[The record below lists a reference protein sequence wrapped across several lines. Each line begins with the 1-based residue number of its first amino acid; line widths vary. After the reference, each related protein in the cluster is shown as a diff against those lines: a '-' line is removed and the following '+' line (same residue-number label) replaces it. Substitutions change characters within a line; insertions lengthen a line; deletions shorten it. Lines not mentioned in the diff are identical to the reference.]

1 MRSFRLY
8 SNIPALPGNKIWAEI
23 DEKAL
28 INNYAL
34 LCEKTPD
41 VKHICVV
48 KADSYGHA
56 SAICVSALLD
66 AGCDFFAVSCIEE
79 AIEVR
84 RLCSIRNTDA
94 KVLILGYT
102 DPRYVRQLA
111 EYNVIQ
117 TVVDEDHA
125 KALEDAARLEDC
137 KVQVHIALDT
147 GMNRIGLCA
156 RNEKECEAAV
166 EAVKRL
172 VKSSNLAVE
181 GMFTHFAKADE
192 EDSAVFAPDSATKAQ
207 FELFKTVRNALKD
220 SGIKL
225 FCHVCN
231 SAAAV
236 RFPEF
241 ALDGVRLGILLYGVR
256 PSSEMTAETKPVM
269 SLRTVISHVHPLA
282 AGDKVSYGG
291 KYEADSDK
299 TIATLPIGINRFLNS
314 DCCCRRNHIFK
325 FRQNLFAVHI
335 RNLFIRKCNLTHI
348 ITDKRLVNSYCFQIS
363 GHKQKA
369 IDRRRLI
376 LKLRINHSCI
386 NMSNKR
392 LALHQGFQFLICFYC
407 CIT

>member
-8 SNIPALPGNKIWAEI
+8 SNIPALPCNKVWAEI

-28 INNYAL
+28 VNNYKL
-34 LCEKTPD
+34 LCEKTPG
-41 VKHICVV
+41 VKHVCVV
-48 KADSYGHA
+48 KADAYGHA

-84 RLCSIRNTDA
+84 RLCSIRNQDA

-102 DPRYVRQLA
+102 DPRFVRQLS
-111 EYNVIQ
+111 EHGIIQ
-117 TVVDEDHA
+117 TVVDYDHA
-125 KALEDAARLEDC
+125 KALEDAAKHEGC

-156 RNEKECEAAV
+156 RNEKECQEAA
-166 EAVKRL
+166 ETVKTL
-172 VKSSNLAVE
+172 VKSPNLAVK
-181 GMFTHFAKADE
+181 GMFTHFATADE
-192 EDSAVFAPDSATKAQ
+192 EDSAVFTESSATKAQ
-207 FELFKTVRNALKD
+207 FERFSAVRNALKD
-220 SGIKL
+220 SGIRL

-256 PSSEMTAETKPVM
+256 PSDKMVAETKPVM
-269 SLRTVISHVHPLA
+269 SLNTVISHIHPLS

-299 TIATLPIGINRFLNS
+299 MIATLPIGYA
-314 DCCCRRNHIFK
+314 DG
-325 FRQNLFAVHI
+325 
-335 RNLFIRKCNLTHI
+335 FIRAYSGAKVTVHTEKGDFKAPI
-348 ITDKRLVNSYCFQIS
+348 IGRICMDQCMIDVTGIPAETGDRVTVFGCSPEELSDLAAIADTIEYEVLCLIS
-363 GHKQKA
+363 G
-369 IDRRRLI
+369 RVP
-376 LKLRINHSCI
+376 RIT
-386 NMSNKR
+386 KR
-392 LALHQGFQFLICFYC
+392 S
-407 CIT
+407 TDPKNED

>member
-34 LCEKTPD
+34 LCEKTPG

-125 KALEDAARLEDC
+125 QALEDAARLEDC

-156 RNEKECEAAV
+156 RNEKECETAV

-220 SGIKL
+220 SDIKL

-256 PSSEMTAETKPVM
+256 PSSKMTAETKPVM

-299 TIATLPIGINRFLNS
+299 TVATLPIGYA
-314 DCCCRRNHIFK
+314 DG
-325 FRQNLFAVHI
+325 
-335 RNLFIRKCNLTHI
+335 FIRAYSGARVTVHTEKGDFKAPVIGRICMDQCMIDVTDIPARTGDRVTIFGISPEELSNLAAIADTI
-348 ITDKRLVNSYCFQIS
+348 EYEVLCLVS
-363 GHKQKA
+363 G
-369 IDRRRLI
+369 RVP
-376 LKLRINHSCI
+376 RIAKKNTAP
-386 NMSNKR
+386 NNED
-392 LALHQGFQFLICFYC
+392 
-407 CIT
+407 